1 MTDKRTTMA
10 RSRRRPRWAMAVDR
24 MTTDRMYEVRITG
37 VVPDVALRELDDIEV
52 ARQEVRTVLS
62 GRFTDQAALYGF
74 LHRLRSLGLEVV
86 EVRQVAADGSFDRGS
101 PPEADGPAGDS
112 QATDGPEQ

>member
-1 MTDKRTTMA
+1 MT
-10 RSRRRPRWAMAVDR
+10 VDR

-52 ARQEVRTVLS
+52 ARQEMRTVLS
-62 GRFTDQAALYGF
+62 GHFTDQAALYGF

-86 EVRQVAADGSFDRGS
+86 EVRQVATEGSVDRGS
-101 PPEADGPAGDS
+101 PPETAE
-112 QATDGPEQ
+112 PEQ

>member
-1 MTDKRTTMA
+1 MTADTT
-10 RSRRRPRWAMAVDR
+10 
-24 MTTDRMYEVRITG
+24 YEVRITG
-37 VVPDVALRELDDIEV
+37 VVPEAALAGLDDVEV

-86 EVRQVAADGSFDRGS
+86 EVRQVASGHEETS
-101 PPEADGPAGDS
+101 
-112 QATDGPEQ
+112 